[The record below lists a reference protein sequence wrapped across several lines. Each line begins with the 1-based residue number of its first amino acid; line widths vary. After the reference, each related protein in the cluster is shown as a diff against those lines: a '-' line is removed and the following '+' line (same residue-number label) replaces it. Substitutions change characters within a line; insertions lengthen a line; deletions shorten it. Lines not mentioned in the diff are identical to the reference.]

1 MLMTNPFEC
10 AWMLTRAATWAAV
23 PLLGICVANGPERAR
38 AAPGFVS
45 LSGAHATAAQPARIF
60 KRGRPPIYP
69 YYYSPGRPGGYSFYF
84 GFVPYEKGDYE
95 IQALQR
101 KYPEANY
108 PPSMRYWTPRSGF

>member
-1 MLMTNPFEC
+1 MPNPFDC
-10 AWMLTRAATWAAV
+10 ARMTRAVTWAAV
-23 PLLGICVANGPERAR
+23 PLLGICLVNGPEPAR
-38 AAPGFVS
+38 AVPGFVS
-45 LSGAHATAAQPARIF
+45 LPGAHATAAQPARIF
-60 KRGRPPIYP
+60 KPGRPPIYP